1 MFHSL
6 REGMAITGT
15 PGMQDPTTVVTL
27 PDRTRIYRAGRAL
40 VRHPLF
46 WSGTIMLLAI
56 LALSFLG
63 PTLYHANAYTI
74 NVARI
79 AQPPSAAF
87 PLGTDGLGRN
97 VLARLMIGG
106 QQLIEIGFASAM
118 GSSLLGIFI
127 GLVAG
132 LSGGATDSILMRIV
146 DIILGIPQLV
156 PILFLDAIFRPSAG
170 SLIVIVA
177 ITSWPSIA
185 RLVRA
190 DVLSVRQ
197 QLYVEASRA
206 TGGTQLGILRRHIIP
221 NVLDVLVVAATGQ
234 IGNAVL
240 LVATASFLGWGL
252 PPPVPNWAGMVAG
265 SGAYLI
271 AGAWWLVL
279 PAGVAFSVLQLS
291 VYFLGDAFRQCF
303 DPRAQTEV
311 T

>member
-1 MFHSL
+1 
-6 REGMAITGT
+6 
-15 PGMQDPTTVVTL
+15 
-27 PDRTRIYRAGRAL
+27 
-40 VRHPLF
+40 
-46 WSGTIMLLAI
+46 MLLVI
-56 LALSFLG
+56 LALSFVG
-63 PTLYHANAYTI
+63 PTLYQANAYTI
-74 NVARI
+74 NVEHI
-79 AQPPSAAF
+79 VQPPSASF

-106 QQLIEIGFASAM
+106 QQLIEIGFAAAI
-118 GSSLLGIFI
+118 GSSILGIFI
-127 GLVAG
+127 GLIAG
-132 LSGGATDSILMRIV
+132 LSKGATDSILMRIV

-156 PILFLDAIFRPSAG
+156 PILFLDAVFRPSAD
-170 SLIVIVA
+170 SLIVIVT

-185 RLVRA
+185 RLIRA
-190 DVLSVRQ
+190 EVLSVRE

-206 TGGTQLGILRRHIIP
+206 TGGTQLGILRRHIVP

-252 PPPVPNWAGMVAG
+252 PPPVPNWAGMVAESG
-265 SGAYLI
+265 SYLI

-279 PAGVAFSVLQLS
+279 PAGLSFSVLQLS

-311 T
+311 N